1 MATVDIQRDD
11 LIRVISGKD
20 RGKEGRVLRVLP
32 AEGRV
37 MVDGVGMAKRHQ
49 RTGAKR
55 TRTGQQLDQ
64 GGIIDIETFIDISNV
79 QLVCPSCH
87 QLTRV
92 GHRRT
97 ADGGKER
104 FCRKCEAVLLG
115 G

>member
-1 MATVDIQRDD
+1 MPTVDIKRDD
-11 LIRVISGKD
+11 LVRVISGKD

-32 AEGRV
+32 DERRV
-37 MVDGVGMAKRHQ
+37 MVDGVGLAKRHQ

-55 TRTGQQLDQ
+55 TRTGQQLNQ

-79 QLVCPSCH
+79 QLVCPNCH

-92 GHRRT
+92 GHRRNEEGRT
-97 ADGGKER
+97 ER
-104 FCRKCEAVLLG
+104 FCRKCEAVLAG

>member
-1 MATVDIQRDD
+1 MASVDIKKDD
-11 LIRVISGKD
+11 LVRVISGKD

-32 AEGRV
+32 VEGRV

-55 TRTGQQLDQ
+55 TRTGQQLNQ
-64 GGIIDIETFIDISNV
+64 GGIIDIETFVDISNV
-79 QLVCPSCH
+79 QLVCPNCH

-92 GHRRT
+92 GHRAT
-97 ADGGKER
+97 DEGKER
-104 FCRKCEAVLLG
+104 FCRKCGAVLLG